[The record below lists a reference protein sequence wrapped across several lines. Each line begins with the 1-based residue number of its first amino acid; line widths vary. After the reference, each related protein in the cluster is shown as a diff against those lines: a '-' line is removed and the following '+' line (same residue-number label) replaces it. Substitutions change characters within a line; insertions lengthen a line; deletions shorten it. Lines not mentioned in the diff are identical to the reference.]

1 MNNSILEKYSNKKK
15 RSKLLPFIKDI
26 ELLLEHDATQ
36 ASILEYL
43 KIEQN
48 VTVSQPVLST
58 FIKRYIAK
66 NPLSKKSKKVISKK
80 QAQAKIEEVETPPV
94 KETSKKKE
102 GSIFL

>member
-1 MNNSILEKYSNKKK
+1 MNNAILEKYSSKKK

-26 ELLLEHDATQ
+26 KLLLEHDATQ

-58 FIKRYIAK
+58 FIKRHIK
-66 NPLSKKSKKVISKK
+66 KDPMSKRT
-80 QAQAKIEEVETPPV
+80 QATINKAQKEETPPA

-102 GSIFL
+102 DSIFL

>member
-1 MNNSILEKYSNKKK
+1 MNNTLLEKYSNKKK

-26 ELLLEHDATQ
+26 TLLLEHDATQ

-80 QAQAKIEEVETPPV
+80 QAQEEIETPPA

-102 GSIFL
+102 DSIFL